1 MELEY
6 EHFDAEAIIAE
17 LEEHHLNDTWPEFE
31 EDLIE
36 AVDTAFTGVSDS
48 CKAFEKVIA
57 RRAESIGMIEEFKQD
72 KSSAESQEQH
82 HIANRWSAEV
92 YVRLR
97 SENKYEWSE
106 VTSELVIPYETLLR
120 YQDII
125 RELFLQLM
133 RQKNKKANAQRA
145 HPFLYR
151 ITVFLGRLIGM
162 D

>member
-1 MELEY
+1 MKY
-6 EHFDAEAIIAE
+6 EHIDVDAIIAE
-17 LEEHHLNDTWPEFE
+17 LDEHRLNDSWPEFE

-48 CKAFEKVIA
+48 CATFEKVIA

-72 KSSAESQEQH
+72 KSSAKLQEQH
-82 HIANRWSAEV
+82 STANRWSAEV